1 MPLLKAAEK
10 EEHIHPHYTA
20 GKNEARIIPYL
31 SVNIVNYR

>member
-20 GKNEARIIPYL
+20 GMNEAHIIPYL
-31 SVNIVNYR
+31 PVNAVNYR

>member
-1 MPLLKAAEK
+1 MLLIKAAEK

-31 SVNIVNYR
+31 SMNIVNYR

>member
-20 GKNEARIIPYL
+20 GKNEAQIIPYFP
-31 SVNIVNYR
+31 VNAMKNR